1 MLWVFSILLL
11 CMIYLIVVLSLL
23 LSFVKDLFSWRD
35 GKVGE

>member
-11 CMIYLIVVLSLL
+11 CMIYLIVVFSLL